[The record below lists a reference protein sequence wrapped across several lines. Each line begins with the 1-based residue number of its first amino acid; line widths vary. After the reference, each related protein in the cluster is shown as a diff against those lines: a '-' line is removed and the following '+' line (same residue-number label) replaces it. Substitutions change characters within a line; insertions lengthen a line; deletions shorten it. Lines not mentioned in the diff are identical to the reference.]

1 MPAGN
6 KKKEKES
13 ENSIK
18 GLEDYSP
25 EMQKKILREMR
36 KRERNRKF
44 LLGLLATAAVV
55 CLGCFV
61 FYYINAGKGAGR
73 NGELSGLIGSE
84 ALSNPEGGTASY
96 LANLSKD
103 EKDKA
108 TPGILDKYKT
118 LHNSNKDMIGWI
130 KIDGTV
136 IDYPVM
142 QASDNE
148 YYLNHDFD
156 RKEKKSGALFLDC
169 RCDAVYGNNNFIIYG
184 HHLTSGSMFSCLS
197 DYQSKSFYEK
207 HPYITFD
214 TVYATG
220 TYQVMYAFRSRVYE
234 ETDVNFKYYD
244 FIDADSEEEFN
255 SYMNEMKAASFI
267 DTGITAVYGDQLLT
281 LSTCDYA
288 EENGRFVVVAKKI
301 S

>member
-108 TPGILDKYKT
+108 TPDILDKYKT

-169 RCDAVYGNNNFIIYG
+169 V
-184 HHLTSGSMFSCLS
+184 
-197 DYQSKSFYEK
+197 
-207 HPYITFD
+207 
-214 TVYATG
+214 
-220 TYQVMYAFRSRVYE
+220 
-234 ETDVNFKYYD
+234 
-244 FIDADSEEEFN
+244 
-255 SYMNEMKAASFI
+255 
-267 DTGITAVYGDQLLT
+267 
-281 LSTCDYA
+281 
-288 EENGRFVVVAKKI
+288 
-301 S
+301 